1 MLKRQRLSKTL
12 RIDDFRTDDELFS
25 SSEEGSSESGFRTS
39 FVSATDGL
47 TVLPDDCE
55 LVVLLG
61 VLAEE
66 IITFGICVP
75 SDVAKISFDSFRLVT
90 PSLFRFDSISLFNSS
105 STFATNSFPDVELIA
120 LLTLMLAVVDV
131 VFVVVLG
138 VVLAKVLVIEI
149 FECTLVL
156 MDDVGE
162 RVVELLEVVIVVV
175 LVLLILSVLLVVF
188 VLLEI

>member
-47 TVLPDDCE
+47 TVLLDDCE

-75 SDVAKISFDSFRLVT
+75 SDVAKISFDSFRLVM
-90 PSLFRFDSISLFNSS
+90 PPLFRFDSISLFNSS
-105 STFATNSFPDVELIA
+105 STDVELIA

-131 VFVVVLG
+131 VFVVVLE